1 MRSISTFIDR
11 YALIIAMAIGA
22 VGYPWFR
29 HLNGLMPPL
38 ICLML
43 FFTFCK
49 VNPTDLRLR
58 MWHGIVLAV
67 QLLLTAGVYYGILA
81 IEDWLLTIGNGRL
94 SISDIKIIA
103 QGLMVC
109 VIMPTATAAPIIAGK
124 LGGSIQNLT
133 TFSLLSNIAT
143 AVIVPAFFPLVHTE
157 SEMTFVLAMWMI
169 LKRVSP
175 MLLGPFLAAWLLRLG
190 YEWYY
195 RRKGSPRTFRLNK
208 KWASMPFYLWILLL
222 IVLISQITYTLL
234 TQEYSGWA
242 IVALCAGSLVTC
254 LLQFILGRWI
264 GYRFPAT
271 SHGADYQD
279 ILINPLAASY
289 TIEQKS
295 RITAGQAFGQKN
307 TALGIWMAQMYLNPL
322 SSIGPAAY
330 IIWQNLLNSYQLWNA
345 GRGMRNTSPTK

>member
-1 MRSISTFIDR
+1 MRRISTFIDR
-11 YALIIAMAIGA
+11 YALIIAMLIGA

-29 HLNGLMPPL
+29 HLSWLMPPL

-49 VNPTDLRLR
+49 INPLDLRLR
-58 MWHGIVLAV
+58 KWHGIVLAV
-67 QLLLTAGVYYGILA
+67 QMVLTAVVYYGLLA
-81 IEDWLLTIGNGRL
+81 IGERLLAMGYGLTEG
-94 SISDIKIIA
+94 DIALVA

-143 AVIVPAFFPLVHTE
+143 AVIVPAFFPVVHTE
-157 SEMTFVLAMWMI
+157 AGIEFVAAMLMI
-169 LKRVSP
+169 LRRVTP
-175 MLLGPFLAAWLLRLG
+175 MLLGPFVAAWLLRLV

-195 RRKGSPRTFRLNK
+195 KQKGTPRRFTLSKR
-208 KWASMPFYLWILLL
+208 WASMPFYLWILLL

-234 TQEYSGWA
+234 TQEYSSWA
-242 IVALCAGSLVTC
+242 IVALCGGSLVAC
-254 LLQFILGRWI
+254 LLQFMLGRWI

-279 ILINPLAASY
+279 ILINPAAAAYS
-289 TIEQKS
+289 IAQKS

-307 TALGIWMAQMYLNPL
+307 TALGIWMAQMYLHPL

-345 GRGMRNTSPTK
+345 GRGVRKTSPTK

>member
-1 MRSISTFIDR
+1 MRRISTFIDR
-11 YALIIAMAIGA
+11 YALIIAMLIGA

-29 HLNGLMPPL
+29 HLSWLMPPL

-49 VNPTDLRLR
+49 INPLDLRLR
-58 MWHGIVLAV
+58 KWHGIVLAV
-67 QLLLTAGVYYGILA
+67 QMVLTAVVYYGLWA
-81 IEDWLLTIGNGRL
+81 MGERLLSMGYGLTEG
-94 SISDIKIIA
+94 DIALVA

-143 AVIVPAFFPLVHTE
+143 AVIVPAFFPVVHTE
-157 SEMTFVLAMWMI
+157 AGIEFVAAMLMI
-169 LKRVSP
+169 LRRVTP
-175 MLLGPFLAAWLLRLG
+175 MLLGPFVAAWLLRLV

-195 RRKGSPRTFRLNK
+195 KQKGTPRRFTLSKR
-208 KWASMPFYLWILLL
+208 WASMPFYLWILLL

-242 IVALCAGSLVTC
+242 IVALCGGSLVAC
-254 LLQFILGRWI
+254 LLQFMLGRWI

-279 ILINPLAASY
+279 ILINPAAAAYS
-289 TIEQKS
+289 IAQKS

-307 TALGIWMAQMYLNPL
+307 TALGIWMAQMYLHPL

-345 GRGMRNTSPTK
+345 GRGVRKTSPTK

>member
-1 MRSISTFIDR
+1 MRRISTFIDR
-11 YALIIAMAIGA
+11 YALIIAMLIGA

-29 HLNGLMPPL
+29 HVSWLLPPL

-49 VNPTDLRLR
+49 INPLDLRLR
-58 MWHGIVLAV
+58 KWHGIVLAV
-67 QLLLTAGVYYGILA
+67 QMVLTAVVYYGLLA
-81 IEDWLLTIGNGRL
+81 IGERLLAMGYGLTEG
-94 SISDIKIIA
+94 DIALVA

-143 AVIVPAFFPLVHTE
+143 AVIVPAFFPVVHTE
-157 SEMTFVLAMWMI
+157 AGIEFVAAMLLI
-169 LKRVSP
+169 LRRVTP
-175 MLLGPFLAAWLLRLG
+175 MLLGPFVAAWLLRLV

-195 RRKGSPRTFRLNK
+195 KQKGTPRRFTLSKR
-208 KWASMPFYLWILLL
+208 WASMPFYLWILLL

-242 IVALCAGSLVTC
+242 IVALCVGSLVAC
-254 LLQFILGRWI
+254 LLQFMLGRWI

-279 ILINPLAASY
+279 ILINPAAAAYS
-289 TIEQKS
+289 IAQKS

-307 TALGIWMAQMYLNPL
+307 TALGIWMAQMYLHPL

-345 GRGMRNTSPTK
+345 GRGVRKTSPTK

>member
-1 MRSISTFIDR
+1 MRRISTFIDR
-11 YALIIAMAIGA
+11 YALIIAMLIGA

-29 HLNGLMPPL
+29 HLSWLMPPL

-49 VNPTDLRLR
+49 INPLDLRLR
-58 MWHGIVLAV
+58 KWHGIVLAV
-67 QLLLTAGVYYGILA
+67 QMVLTAVVYYGLMAIGKRLLA
-81 IEDWLLTIGNGRL
+81 MGYGLTER
-94 SISDIKIIA
+94 DIALVA

-143 AVIVPAFFPLVHTE
+143 AVIVPAFFPVVHTE
-157 SEMTFVLAMWMI
+157 AGIEFVAAMLLI
-169 LKRVSP
+169 LRRVTP
-175 MLLGPFLAAWLLRLG
+175 MLLGPFVAAWLLRLI

-195 RRKGSPRTFRLNK
+195 KQKGTPRRFTLSKR
-208 KWASMPFYLWILLL
+208 WASMPFYLWILLL

-242 IVALCAGSLVTC
+242 IVALCGGSLVAC
-254 LLQFILGRWI
+254 LLQFMLGRWI

-279 ILINPLAASY
+279 ILINPAAAAYS
-289 TIEQKS
+289 IEQKS

-307 TALGIWMAQMYLNPL
+307 TALGIWMAQMYLHPL

-345 GRGMRNTSPTK
+345 GRGVRKTSPTK

>member
-1 MRSISTFIDR
+1 MRRISTFIDR
-11 YALIIAMAIGA
+11 YALIIAMLIGA

-29 HLNGLMPPL
+29 HLSWLMPPL

-49 VNPTDLRLR
+49 INPMDLRLR
-58 MWHGIVLAV
+58 KWHGIVLAV
-67 QLLLTAGVYYGILA
+67 QMVLTAVVYYGLLA
-81 IEDWLLTIGNGRL
+81 IGERLLSKGYGLTEG
-94 SISDIKIIA
+94 DIALVA

-143 AVIVPAFFPLVHTE
+143 AVIVPAFFPVVHTE
-157 SEMTFVLAMWMI
+157 AGIEFVAAMLMI
-169 LKRVSP
+169 LRRVTP
-175 MLLGPFLAAWLLRLG
+175 MLLGPFVAAWLLRLV

-195 RRKGSPRTFRLNK
+195 KQKGTPRRFTLSKR
-208 KWASMPFYLWILLL
+208 WASMPFYLWILLL

-242 IVALCAGSLVTC
+242 IVALCGGSLVAC
-254 LLQFILGRWI
+254 LLQFMLGRWI

-279 ILINPLAASY
+279 ILINPAAAAYS
-289 TIEQKS
+289 IAQKS

-307 TALGIWMAQMYLNPL
+307 TALGIWMAQMYLHPL

-345 GRGMRNTSPTK
+345 GRGVRKTSPTK

>member
-1 MRSISTFIDR
+1 MRRISTFIDR
-11 YALIIAMAIGA
+11 YALIIAMLIGA

-49 VNPTDLRLR
+49 VNPLDLRLR
-58 MWHGIVLAV
+58 VWHGIVLVV
-67 QLLLTAGVYYGILA
+67 QLMMTAGVYYGLLA
-81 IEDWLLTIGNGRL
+81 IGKKLLSMGYGLTEG
-94 SISDIKIIA
+94 DIALVA

-143 AVIVPAFFPLVHTE
+143 AVIVPAFFPVVHTE
-157 SEMTFVLAMWMI
+157 AGIEFVAAMLMI
-169 LKRVSP
+169 LRRVTP
-175 MLLGPFLAAWLLRLG
+175 MLLGPFVAAWLLRLV

-195 RRKGSPRTFRLNK
+195 KQTGTPRRFTLSKR
-208 KWASMPFYLWILLL
+208 WASMPFYLWILLL

-242 IVALCAGSLVTC
+242 IVALCVGSLVAC
-254 LLQFILGRWI
+254 LLQFMLGRWI

-279 ILINPLAASY
+279 ILINPAAAAYS
-289 TIEQKS
+289 IAQKS

-307 TALGIWMAQMYLNPL
+307 TALGIWMAQMYLHPL

-345 GRGMRNTSPTK
+345 GRGVRKTSPTK

>member
-1 MRSISTFIDR
+1 MRRISTFIDR
-11 YALIIAMAIGA
+11 YALIIAMLIGA

-29 HLNGLMPPL
+29 HLSWLMPPL

-49 VNPTDLRLR
+49 INPLDLRLR
-58 MWHGIVLAV
+58 KWHGIVLAV
-67 QLLLTAGVYYGILA
+67 QMVLTAVVYYGLMAVGERLLA
-81 IEDWLLTIGNGRL
+81 MGYGLTEG
-94 SISDIKIIA
+94 DIALVA

-143 AVIVPAFFPLVHTE
+143 AVIVPAFFPVVHTE
-157 SEMTFVLAMWMI
+157 AGIEFVAAMLLI
-169 LKRVSP
+169 LRRVTP
-175 MLLGPFLAAWLLRLG
+175 MLLGPFVAAWLLRLI

-195 RRKGSPRTFRLNK
+195 KQKGTPRRFTLSKR
-208 KWASMPFYLWILLL
+208 WASMPFYLWILLL

-242 IVALCAGSLVTC
+242 IVALCGGSLVAC
-254 LLQFILGRWI
+254 LLQFMLGRWI

-279 ILINPLAASY
+279 ILINPAAAAYS
-289 TIEQKS
+289 IAQKS

-307 TALGIWMAQMYLNPL
+307 TALGIWMAQMYLHPL

-345 GRGMRNTSPTK
+345 GRGVRKTSPTK

>member
-1 MRSISTFIDR
+1 MRRISTFIDR
-11 YALIIAMAIGA
+11 YALIIAMLIGA

-29 HLNGLMPPL
+29 HLSWLMPPL

-49 VNPTDLRLR
+49 INPLDLRLR
-58 MWHGIVLAV
+58 KWHGIVLAV
-67 QLLLTAGVYYGILA
+67 QMVLTAVVYYGLLA
-81 IEDWLLTIGNGRL
+81 IGERLLAMGYGLTEG
-94 SISDIKIIA
+94 DIALVA

-143 AVIVPAFFPLVHTE
+143 AVIVPAFFPVVHTE
-157 SEMTFVLAMWMI
+157 ADIEFVTAMLLI
-169 LKRVSP
+169 LRRVTP
-175 MLLGPFLAAWLLRLG
+175 MLLGPFVAAWLLRLV

-195 RRKGSPRTFRLNK
+195 KQKGTPRRFTLSKR
-208 KWASMPFYLWILLL
+208 WASMPFYLWILLL

-242 IVALCAGSLVTC
+242 IVALCGGSLVAC
-254 LLQFILGRWI
+254 LLQFMLGRWI

-279 ILINPLAASY
+279 ILINPAAAAYS
-289 TIEQKS
+289 IAQKS

-307 TALGIWMAQMYLNPL
+307 TALGIWMAQMYLHPL

-345 GRGMRNTSPTK
+345 GRGVRKTSPTK

>member
-1 MRSISTFIDR
+1 MRRISTFIDR
-11 YALIIAMAIGA
+11 YALIIAMLIGA

-29 HLNGLMPPL
+29 HLSWLMPPL

-49 VNPTDLRLR
+49 INPLDLRLR
-58 MWHGIVLAV
+58 KWHGIVLAV
-67 QLLLTAGVYYGILA
+67 QMVLTAVVYYGLLA
-81 IEDWLLTIGNGRL
+81 IGERLLAMGYGLTEG
-94 SISDIKIIA
+94 DIALVA

-143 AVIVPAFFPLVHTE
+143 AVIVPAFFPVVHTE
-157 SEMTFVLAMWMI
+157 AGIEFVAAMLMI
-169 LKRVSP
+169 LRRVTP
-175 MLLGPFLAAWLLRLG
+175 MLLGPFVAAWLLRLV

-195 RRKGSPRTFRLNK
+195 KQKGTPRRFTLSKR
-208 KWASMPFYLWILLL
+208 WASMPFYLWILLL

-242 IVALCAGSLVTC
+242 IVALCGGSLVAC
-254 LLQFILGRWI
+254 LLQFMLGRWI
-264 GYRFPAT
+264 GYHFPAT

-279 ILINPLAASY
+279 ILINPAAAAYS
-289 TIEQKS
+289 IAQKS

-307 TALGIWMAQMYLNPL
+307 TALGIWMAQMYLHPL

-345 GRGMRNTSPTK
+345 GRGVRKTSPTK

>member
-1 MRSISTFIDR
+1 MRRISTFIDR
-11 YALIIAMAIGA
+11 YALIIAMLIGA
-22 VGYPWFR
+22 MGYPWFR
-29 HLNGLMPPL
+29 HLSWLMPPL

-49 VNPTDLRLR
+49 INPLDLRLR
-58 MWHGIVLAV
+58 KWHGIVLAV
-67 QLLLTAGVYYGILA
+67 QMVLTAIVYYGLLA
-81 IEDWLLTIGNGRL
+81 IGERLLAMGYGLTEG
-94 SISDIKIIA
+94 DIALVA

-143 AVIVPAFFPLVHTE
+143 AVIVPAFFPVVHTE
-157 SEMTFVLAMWMI
+157 AGIEFVAAMLMI
-169 LKRVSP
+169 LRRVTP
-175 MLLGPFLAAWLLRLG
+175 MLLGPFVAAWLLRLV

-195 RRKGSPRTFRLNK
+195 KQKGTPRRFTLSKR
-208 KWASMPFYLWILLL
+208 WASMPFYLWILLL

-242 IVALCAGSLVTC
+242 IVALCVGSLVAC
-254 LLQFILGRWI
+254 LLQFMLGRWI

-279 ILINPLAASY
+279 ILINPAAAAYS
-289 TIEQKS
+289 IAQKS

-307 TALGIWMAQMYLNPL
+307 TALGIWMAQMYLHPL

-345 GRGMRNTSPTK
+345 GRGVRKTSPTK

>member
-1 MRSISTFIDR
+1 MRRISTFIDR
-11 YALIIAMAIGA
+11 YALIIAMLIGA

-29 HLNGLMPPL
+29 HLSWLMPPL

-49 VNPTDLRLR
+49 INPLDLRLR
-58 MWHGIVLAV
+58 KWHGIVLAV
-67 QLLLTAGVYYGILA
+67 QMVLTAVVYYGLLA
-81 IEDWLLTIGNGRL
+81 IGERLLAKGYGLTEG
-94 SISDIKIIA
+94 DIALVA

-143 AVIVPAFFPLVHTE
+143 AVIVPAFFPVVHTE
-157 SEMTFVLAMWMI
+157 AGIEFVAAMLMI
-169 LKRVSP
+169 LRRVTP
-175 MLLGPFLAAWLLRLG
+175 MLLGPFVAAWLLRLV

-195 RRKGSPRTFRLNK
+195 KQKGTPRRFTLSKR
-208 KWASMPFYLWILLL
+208 WASMPFYLWILLL

-242 IVALCAGSLVTC
+242 IVALCGGSLVAC
-254 LLQFILGRWI
+254 LLQFMLGRWI

-279 ILINPLAASY
+279 ILINPAAAAYS
-289 TIEQKS
+289 IAQKS

-307 TALGIWMAQMYLNPL
+307 TALGIWMAQMYLHPL

-345 GRGMRNTSPTK
+345 GRGVRKTSPTK

>member
-1 MRSISTFIDR
+1 MRRISTFIDR
-11 YALIIAMAIGA
+11 YALILAMLIGA

-29 HLNGLMPPL
+29 HLSWLMPPL

-49 VNPTDLRLR
+49 INPLDLRLR
-58 MWHGIVLAV
+58 KWHGIVLAV
-67 QLLLTAGVYYGILA
+67 QMVLTAVVYYGLMA
-81 IEDWLLTIGNGRL
+81 IGERLLSMGYGLTEG
-94 SISDIKIIA
+94 DIALVA

-143 AVIVPAFFPLVHTE
+143 AVIVPAFFPVVHTE
-157 SEMTFVLAMWMI
+157 AGIEFVAAMLMI
-169 LKRVSP
+169 LRRVTP
-175 MLLGPFLAAWLLRLG
+175 MLLGPFVAAWLLRLV

-195 RRKGSPRTFRLNK
+195 KQKGTPRRFTLSKR
-208 KWASMPFYLWILLL
+208 WASMPFYLWILLL

-242 IVALCAGSLVTC
+242 IVALCVGSLVAC
-254 LLQFILGRWI
+254 LLQFMLGRWI

-279 ILINPLAASY
+279 ILINPAAAAYS
-289 TIEQKS
+289 IEQKS

-307 TALGIWMAQMYLNPL
+307 TALGIWMAQMYLHPL

-345 GRGMRNTSPTK
+345 GRGVRKTSPTK

>member
-1 MRSISTFIDR
+1 MRRISTFIDR
-11 YALIIAMAIGA
+11 YALIIAMLIGA

-29 HLNGLMPPL
+29 HLSWLMPPL

-49 VNPTDLRLR
+49 INPMDLRLR
-58 MWHGIVLAV
+58 KWHGIVLAV
-67 QLLLTAGVYYGILA
+67 QMVLTAVVYYGLLA
-81 IEDWLLTIGNGRL
+81 IGERLLSMGYGLTEG
-94 SISDIKIIA
+94 DIALVA

-143 AVIVPAFFPLVHTE
+143 AVIVPAFFPVVHTE
-157 SEMTFVLAMWMI
+157 AGIEFVAAMLLI
-169 LKRVSP
+169 LRRVTP
-175 MLLGPFLAAWLLRLG
+175 MLLGPFVAAWLLRLV

-195 RRKGSPRTFRLNK
+195 KQKGTPRRFTLSKR
-208 KWASMPFYLWILLL
+208 WASMPFYLWILLL

-242 IVALCAGSLVTC
+242 IVALCGGSLVAC
-254 LLQFILGRWI
+254 LLQFMLGRWI

-279 ILINPLAASY
+279 ILINPAAAAYS
-289 TIEQKS
+289 IAQKS

-307 TALGIWMAQMYLNPL
+307 TALGIWMAQMYLHPL

-345 GRGMRNTSPTK
+345 GRGVRKTSPTK

>member
-1 MRSISTFIDR
+1 MRRISTFIDR
-11 YALIIAMAIGA
+11 YALIIAMLIGA

-29 HLNGLMPPL
+29 HLSWLMPPL

-49 VNPTDLRLR
+49 INPLDLRLR
-58 MWHGIVLAV
+58 KWHGIVLAV
-67 QLLLTAGVYYGILA
+67 QMVLTAVVYYGLLA
-81 IEDWLLTIGNGRL
+81 IGKRLLAMGYGLTEG
-94 SISDIKIIA
+94 DIALVA

-143 AVIVPAFFPLVHTE
+143 AVIVPAFFPVVHTE
-157 SEMTFVLAMWMI
+157 AGIEFVAAMLMI
-169 LKRVSP
+169 LRRVTP
-175 MLLGPFLAAWLLRLG
+175 MLLGPFVAAWLLRLV

-195 RRKGSPRTFRLNK
+195 KQKGTPRRFTLSKR
-208 KWASMPFYLWILLL
+208 WASMPFYLWILLL

-242 IVALCAGSLVTC
+242 IVALCGGSLVAC
-254 LLQFILGRWI
+254 LLQFMLGRWI

-279 ILINPLAASY
+279 ILINPAAAAYS
-289 TIEQKS
+289 IAQKS

-307 TALGIWMAQMYLNPL
+307 TALGIWMAQMYLHPL

-345 GRGMRNTSPTK
+345 GRGVRKTSPTK

>member
-1 MRSISTFIDR
+1 MRRISTFIDR
-11 YALIIAMAIGA
+11 YALIIAMLIGA

-29 HLNGLMPPL
+29 HLSWLMPPL

-49 VNPTDLRLR
+49 INPLDLRLR
-58 MWHGIVLAV
+58 KWHGIVLAV
-67 QLLLTAGVYYGILA
+67 QMVLTAVVYYGLLA
-81 IEDWLLTIGNGRL
+81 IGEGLLSKGYGLTEG
-94 SISDIKIIA
+94 DIALVA

-143 AVIVPAFFPLVHTE
+143 AVIVPAFFPVVHTE
-157 SEMTFVLAMWMI
+157 AGIEFVAAMLMI
-169 LKRVSP
+169 LRRVTP
-175 MLLGPFLAAWLLRLG
+175 MLLGPFVAAWLLRLV

-195 RRKGSPRTFRLNK
+195 KQKGTPRRFTLSKR
-208 KWASMPFYLWILLL
+208 WASMPFYLWILLL

-242 IVALCAGSLVTC
+242 IVALCGGSLVAC
-254 LLQFILGRWI
+254 LLQFMLGRWI

-279 ILINPLAASY
+279 ILINPAAAAYS
-289 TIEQKS
+289 IAQKS

-307 TALGIWMAQMYLNPL
+307 TALGIWMAQMYLHPL

-345 GRGMRNTSPTK
+345 GRGVRKTSPTK

>member
-1 MRSISTFIDR
+1 MRRISTFIDR
-11 YALIIAMAIGA
+11 YALIIAMLIGA

-29 HLNGLMPPL
+29 HLSWLMPPL

-49 VNPTDLRLR
+49 INPLDLRLR
-58 MWHGIVLAV
+58 KWHGIVLAV
-67 QLLLTAGVYYGILA
+67 QMVLTAVVYYGLLA
-81 IEDWLLTIGNGRL
+81 IGKRLLSMGYGLTEG
-94 SISDIKIIA
+94 DIALVA

-143 AVIVPAFFPLVHTE
+143 AVIVPAFFPVVHTE
-157 SEMTFVLAMWMI
+157 AGIEFVAAMLMI
-169 LKRVSP
+169 LRRVTP
-175 MLLGPFLAAWLLRLG
+175 MLLGPFVAAWLLRLV

-195 RRKGSPRTFRLNK
+195 KQKGTPRRFTLSKR
-208 KWASMPFYLWILLL
+208 WASMPFYLWILLL

-242 IVALCAGSLVTC
+242 IVALCGGSLVAC
-254 LLQFILGRWI
+254 LLQFMLGRWI

-279 ILINPLAASY
+279 ILINPAAAAYS
-289 TIEQKS
+289 IAQKS

-307 TALGIWMAQMYLNPL
+307 TALGIWMAQMYLHPL

-345 GRGMRNTSPTK
+345 GRGVRKTSPTK

>member
-1 MRSISTFIDR
+1 MGYGLTEGDI
-11 YALIIAMAIGA
+11 AL
-22 VGYPWFR
+22 V
-29 HLNGLMPPL
+29 
-38 ICLML
+38 
-43 FFTFCK
+43 
-49 VNPTDLRLR
+49 
-58 MWHGIVLAV
+58 
-67 QLLLTAGVYYGILA
+67 
-81 IEDWLLTIGNGRL
+81 
-94 SISDIKIIA
+94 S

-143 AVIVPAFFPLVHTE
+143 AVIVPAFFPVVHTE
-157 SEMTFVLAMWMI
+157 AGIEFVTAMLLI
-169 LKRVSP
+169 LRRVTP
-175 MLLGPFLAAWLLRLG
+175 MLLGPFVAAWLLRLV

-195 RRKGSPRTFRLNK
+195 KQKGTPRRFTLSKR
-208 KWASMPFYLWILLL
+208 WASMPFYLWILLL

-242 IVALCAGSLVTC
+242 IVALCVGSLVAC
-254 LLQFILGRWI
+254 LLQFMLGRWI

-279 ILINPLAASY
+279 ILINPAAAAYS
-289 TIEQKS
+289 IAQKS

-307 TALGIWMAQMYLNPL
+307 TALGIWMAQMYLHPL

-345 GRGMRNTSPTK
+345 GRGVRKTSPTK

>member
-1 MRSISTFIDR
+1 MRRISTFIDR
-11 YALIIAMAIGA
+11 YALIIAMLIGA

-29 HLNGLMPPL
+29 HLSWLMPPL

-49 VNPTDLRLR
+49 INPLDLRLR
-58 MWHGIVLAV
+58 KWHGIVLAV
-67 QLLLTAGVYYGILA
+67 QMVLTAVVYYGLLA
-81 IEDWLLTIGNGRL
+81 IGERLLSMGYGLTEG
-94 SISDIKIIA
+94 DIALVA

-143 AVIVPAFFPLVHTE
+143 AVIVPAFFPVVHTE
-157 SEMTFVLAMWMI
+157 AGIEFVAAMLMI
-169 LKRVSP
+169 LRRVTP
-175 MLLGPFLAAWLLRLG
+175 MLLGPFVAAWLLRLV

-195 RRKGSPRTFRLNK
+195 KQKGTPRRFTLSKR
-208 KWASMPFYLWILLL
+208 WASMPFYLWILLL

-242 IVALCAGSLVTC
+242 IVALCGGSLVAC
-254 LLQFILGRWI
+254 LLQFMLGRWI
-264 GYRFPAT
+264 GYHFPAT

-279 ILINPLAASY
+279 ILINPAAAAYS
-289 TIEQKS
+289 IAQKS

-307 TALGIWMAQMYLNPL
+307 TALGIWMAQMYLHPL

-345 GRGMRNTSPTK
+345 GRGVRKTSPTK

>member
-1 MRSISTFIDR
+1 MRRISTLIDR

-29 HLNGLMPPL
+29 HLSWLMSPL

-49 VNPTDLRLR
+49 INPLDLRLR
-58 MWHGIVLAV
+58 KWHGIVLSV
-67 QLLLTAGVYYGILA
+67 QLSLTAAVYYGLMAIGDRLLA
-81 IEDWLLTIGNGRL
+81 MGYEL
-94 SISDIKIIA
+94 SEGDVALVA

-143 AVIVPAFFPLVHTE
+143 AVIVPAFFPVVHTE
-157 SEMTFVLAMWMI
+157 AGIEFVAAMLMI
-169 LKRVSP
+169 LRRVTP
-175 MLLGPFLAAWLLRLG
+175 MLLGPFVAAWLLRLV

-195 RRKGSPRTFRLNK
+195 KQKGTPRRFTLSKR
-208 KWASMPFYLWILLL
+208 WASMPFYLWILLL

-242 IVALCAGSLVTC
+242 IVALCGGSLVAC
-254 LLQFILGRWI
+254 LLQFMLGRWI

-279 ILINPLAASY
+279 ILINPAAAAYS
-289 TIEQKS
+289 IAQKS

-307 TALGIWMAQMYLNPL
+307 TALGIWMAQMYLHPL

-345 GRGMRNTSPTK
+345 GRGVRKTSPTK

>member
-1 MRSISTFIDR
+1 MRRISTFIDR
-11 YALIIAMAIGA
+11 YALIIAMLIGA

-29 HLNGLMPPL
+29 HLSWLMPPL

-49 VNPTDLRLR
+49 INPLDLRLR
-58 MWHGIVLAV
+58 KWHGIVLAV
-67 QLLLTAGVYYGILA
+67 QMVLTAVVYYGLLA
-81 IEDWLLTIGNGRL
+81 IGERLLAMGYGLTEG
-94 SISDIKIIA
+94 DIALVA

-133 TFSLLSNIAT
+133 TFTLLSNIAT
-143 AVIVPAFFPLVHTE
+143 AVIVPAFFPVVHTE
-157 SEMTFVLAMWMI
+157 AGIEFVAAMLMI
-169 LKRVSP
+169 LRRVTP
-175 MLLGPFLAAWLLRLG
+175 MLLGPFVAAWLLRLV

-195 RRKGSPRTFRLNK
+195 KQKGTPRRFTLSKR
-208 KWASMPFYLWILLL
+208 WASMPFYLWILLL

-242 IVALCAGSLVTC
+242 IVALCGGSLVAC
-254 LLQFILGRWI
+254 LLQFMLGRWI

-279 ILINPLAASY
+279 ILINPAAAAYS
-289 TIEQKS
+289 IAQKS

-307 TALGIWMAQMYLNPL
+307 TALGIWMAQMYLHPL

-345 GRGMRNTSPTK
+345 GRGVRKTSPTK